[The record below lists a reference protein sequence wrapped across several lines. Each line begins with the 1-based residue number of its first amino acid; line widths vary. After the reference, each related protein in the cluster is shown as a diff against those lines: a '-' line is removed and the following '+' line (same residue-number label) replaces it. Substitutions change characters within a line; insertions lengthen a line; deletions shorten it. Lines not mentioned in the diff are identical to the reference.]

1 MLTALNFWTLMIYWL
16 AMFVSSYIIIEVA
29 QDQLYDEVT
38 PWVGLKVLGGSLVM
52 AIFLTWL
59 HPSFETMF
67 TANIAWTVLLGI
79 VWFAVFTL
87 IFRFHPTHAA
97 TIGLLS
103 MLVIPALATLG
114 VDSVMTKQPAVA
126 RTSGSQIPT
135 KPVRAS
141 IGGPMKTEVAPK
153 TEAAPKK

>member
-1 MLTALNFWTLMIYWL
+1 MLTAMNFWTLLIYWL
-16 AMFVSSYIIIEVA
+16 AMFVSSYIMVEVA

-38 PWVGLKVLGGSLVM
+38 PWVGLKVLGGSLIM

-67 TANIAWTVLLGI
+67 TTNIAWTVLLGI
-79 VWFAVFTL
+79 VWFGIFTL
-87 IFRFHPTHAA
+87 IFRFHPAHAA
-97 TIGLLS
+97 GIGLLS
-103 MLVIPALATLG
+103 MLIIPAAATLG
-114 VDSVMTKQPAVA
+114 VDSVLKKEPVAA

-141 IGGPMKTEVAPK
+141 IGGSIK